1 MPSKFT
7 GTWINDINRAI
18 FTIKDGQFTQSYKHK
33 PGLYFYKGTWIPD
46 GENKII
52 LTYTHESKDG
62 VPMPENMPPVAKDY
76 KKWFFEVITDDKIK
90 LIAEGYED
98 IYGNSELDF
107 YMRNEQL

>member
-7 GTWINDINRAI
+7 GTWINEINKAI
-18 FTIKDGQFTQSYKHK
+18 FTITDGQFVQSYTDK
-33 PGLYFYKGTWIPD
+33 PNLFFYKGTWIPA

-52 LTYTHESKDG
+52 LTYTNESKEG
-62 VPMPENMPPVAKDY
+62 AATPENMPPVAKDY
-76 KKWFFEVITDDKIK
+76 KKWFFELLTDDKLK

-107 YMRNEQL
+107 YNRV